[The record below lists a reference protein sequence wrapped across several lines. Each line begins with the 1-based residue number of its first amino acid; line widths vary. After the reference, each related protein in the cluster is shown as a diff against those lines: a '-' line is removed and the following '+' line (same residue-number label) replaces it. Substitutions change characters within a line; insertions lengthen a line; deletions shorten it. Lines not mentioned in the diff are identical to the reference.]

1 MEDEGSAPAAQQ
13 EQAQR
18 ESRVG
23 TDLVDCT
30 QLRTCGSLPYHYTT
44 CSASVLPEPSAIFRS
59 I

>member
-13 EQAQR
+13 ERAQR

-30 QLRTCGSLPYHYTT
+30 VLNTAPVTPYPTTT
-44 CSASVLPEPSAIFRS
+44 CSASN
-59 I
+59 